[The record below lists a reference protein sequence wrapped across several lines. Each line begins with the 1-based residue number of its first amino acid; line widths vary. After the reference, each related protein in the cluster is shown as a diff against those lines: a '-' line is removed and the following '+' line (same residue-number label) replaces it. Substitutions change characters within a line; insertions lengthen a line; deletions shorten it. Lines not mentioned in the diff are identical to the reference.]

1 MNNLKILIP
10 LGIILIAVVLI
21 SAFDIP
27 SLIKSTS
34 ACPCSYEED
43 EGGNR
48 KALEIFY
55 PQICQL
61 TIPDLEKTDKE
72 DEVFDACWELK
83 IIYDAVPHQIN
94 ALQKM
99 IELTQDP
106 EKGCNLDRCDPQCV
120 DATCYA
126 KDFHCSG
133 GCPLCN
139 CPGDDCSVA
148 SADCDCA
155 DCPACECQPE
165 CVGHCSK
172 HQTSYSGESLPC
184 KSDIIDFYSSNGAF
198 RVCPDL
204 HAGNSLVNKYYLQIE
219 AAEKKIQKTLC
230 SCQKKNAGKVQK
242 RAKEIKEKS
251 ELLKDLSQELEE
263 LTDECLCSKKSLCEV
278 TGCDCEE
285 KGCCPLSQCSEEQI
299 KEINK
304 KIGEIEEAIKELI
317 RTCEDEYEH
326 KSDLREYIK

>member
-1 MNNLKILIP
+1 MSNLKIFILS
-10 LGIILIAVVLI
+10 GIILIAVALI

-34 ACPCSYEED
+34 ASPYSYEED
-43 EGGNR
+43 EEGNK

-72 DEVFDACWELK
+72 DELFDACWELK

-94 ALQKM
+94 TLQKM
-99 IELTQDP
+99 IELTRDP
-106 EKGCNLDRCDPQCV
+106 EKGCSLDRCNPQCV

-172 HQTSYSGESLPC
+172 YQTSYPTGSLPC
-184 KSDIIDFYSSNGAF
+184 KSDIIDFYSNNGAF

-204 HAGNSLVNKYYLQIE
+204 RAGNNLVNKYYLQIE
-219 AAEKKIQKTLC
+219 EAEKKIKEG
-230 SCQKKNAGKVQK
+230 KKNTSKIQE
-242 RAKEIKEKS
+242 RAEEIKEKS
-251 ELLKDLSQELEE
+251 ELLKDLSKELEE
-263 LTDECLCSKKSLCEV
+263 LTDKCLCSKKSLCEV
-278 TGCDCEE
+278 EGCGCEE
-285 KGCCPLSQCSEEQI
+285 KGCSPLSQCSEEDI
-299 KEINK
+299 EKINE
-304 KIGEIEEAIKELI
+304 KINEIEEVIKELI
-317 RTCEDEYEH
+317 EACEDEYEH